1 MGLSRRVQA
10 QALQESVSDVVDRQR
25 LRRTVAVI
33 NGKGG
38 VGKTS
43 ITANLAGLFAA
54 SGYRVLAVDLD
65 PQGNLGSDLGYL
77 GAGLSDGGASLRSAT
92 LDLKAPETLAEVR
105 PGLDVVPGGEH
116 LHDLAAMLQA
126 RSRTGRGGAQD
137 LAATIGALAGDYDL
151 TLLDCPPGSDVL
163 QEGALHAAR
172 WALVPTKTDDASR
185 AGLRDV
191 ARRFSAARSSNPDLA
206 VLGVVLF
213 GVNTS
218 ARRVL
223 SQAKAALEQ
232 DLGGVAPVLDTAIR
246 HVEAAAVDARGR
258 GQLVHE
264 LERDASA
271 APKWYERLRN
281 PGESPV
287 QRLAGSAGAL
297 ASDYEALAE
306 EVLTH
311 IIEAE
316 SASGAA

>member
-1 MGLSRRVQA
+1 MWTGAVG
-10 QALQESVSDVVDRQR
+10 SVLDRHR
-25 LRRTVAVI
+25 LRRTIAVI

-77 GAGLSDGGASLRSAT
+77 GAGLSDGGAGLRSAS
-92 LDLKAPETLAEVR
+92 LDLKAPEYLNDVR

-137 LAATIGALAGDYDL
+137 LAVTIAELAGEYDL

-172 WALVPTKTDDASR
+172 WALIPTKTDDASR

-191 ARRFSAARSSNPDLA
+191 ARRFLTARNANPDLA

-213 GVNTS
+213 GINTN
-218 ARRVL
+218 ARRVVG
-223 SQAKAALEQ
+223 QARTALEQ
-232 DLGGVAPVLDTAIR
+232 DLGGVAPVLATAIR

-281 PGESPV
+281 PGEAPT
-287 QRLAGSAGAL
+287 QRLAGSAGVL
-297 ASDYEALAE
+297 AGDYEALAE
-306 EVLTH
+306 EVLTRLV
-311 IIEAE
+311 EAE
-316 SASGAA
+316 SSSGAA

>member
-1 MGLSRRVQA
+1 ML
-10 QALQESVSDVVDRQR
+10 DRQR

-54 SGYRVLAVDLD
+54 SGYRVLAIDLD

-77 GAGLSDGGASLRSAT
+77 GAGLSDSGASLRSAT
-92 LDLKAPETLAEVR
+92 LDLKAPQTLDGVR
-105 PGLDVVPGGEH
+105 PGLDVVAGGEH

-191 ARRFSAARSSNPDLA
+191 ARRFAAARSSNPDLA

-223 SQAKAALEQ
+223 SQARAALEQ
-232 DLGGVAPVLDTAIR
+232 DLGGVAPVLNTAVR

-271 APKWYERLRN
+271 APKWYERLRT
-281 PGESPV
+281 PGDAPV

-311 IIEAE
+311 IVEAE